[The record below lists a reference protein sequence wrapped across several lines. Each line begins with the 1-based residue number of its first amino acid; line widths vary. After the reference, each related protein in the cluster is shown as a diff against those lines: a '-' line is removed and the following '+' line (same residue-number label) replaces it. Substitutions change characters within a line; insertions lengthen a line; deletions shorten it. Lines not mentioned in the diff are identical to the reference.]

1 MVLMTERQI
10 DMGNVSLAVA
20 ESGAGQRPLLLVHGF
35 TGAKEDFTPWLDPLA
50 AAGWHAVAPDL
61 RGHGSS
67 SKPAMESAYSFE
79 LMADDMLRL
88 VGALGWARFVLL
100 GHSMGG
106 MVVQFL
112 ALAAPSRLAGLI
124 LMDTAH
130 GPLKHLDPDLI
141 DAAVSIVRGQG
152 MDALAAVMAQ
162 RQGPLHTPAHRRLL
176 DQRLGYA
183 EFGERKLLATSP
195 ALYAAMA
202 PEFLTT
208 PDRLDDLRRLPGSL
222 PVLVIV
228 GEQDQ
233 PFLDPSRQMAAAI
246 AGSVLAVIPEAGHS
260 PQFENTD
267 AWWES
272 LTNYLNGLAARAGQ
286 LSCRY
291 ASG

>member
-1 MVLMTERQI
+1 MVLVTERHI
-10 DMGNVSLAVA
+10 DVGDVRLAVA

-67 SKPAMESAYSFE
+67 SKPAAESAYTFE
-79 LMADDMLRL
+79 LMADDMLKL
-88 VGALGWARFVLL
+88 TDVLGWERFVLL

-106 MVVQFL
+106 MIVQFL
-112 ALAAPSRLAGLI
+112 ACDAPSRLAGLV

-130 GPLKHLDPDLI
+130 GPLDHLDPGLVA
-141 DAAVSIVRGQG
+141 AAVSIVRGQG
-152 MDALAAVMAQ
+152 MEALAAVMAEQ
-162 RQGPLHTPAHRRLL
+162 QGPLHTPAHQRLL
-176 DQRLGYA
+176 DHRPGYA

-202 PEFLTT
+202 PEFVTT
-208 PDRLDDLRRLPGSL
+208 PDRLDRLRRLPASL

-233 PFLDPSRQMAAAI
+233 PFIGPSRQMVAAV
-246 AGSVLAVIPEAGHS
+246 AGSTLAVIPDAGHS

-267 AWWES
+267 AWWQI
-272 LTNYLNGLAARAGQ
+272 LTDWMRV
-286 LSCRY
+286 SCR
-291 ASG
+291 

>member
-1 MVLMTERQI
+1 MTERQI
-10 DMGNVSLAVA
+10 DVGDVRLAIA

-35 TGAKEDFTPWLDPLA
+35 TGAKEDFAPWLDPLA

-61 RGHGSS
+61 RGHGES
-67 SKPAMESAYSFE
+67 SKPATEAAYSFE
-79 LMADDMLRL
+79 LMADDMLGL
-88 VGALGWARFVLL
+88 TDALGWERFVVL

-130 GPLKHLDPDLI
+130 GPLTHLDPDLI
-141 DAAVSIVRGQG
+141 AAAVSIVRGQG
-152 MDALAAVMAQ
+152 MDALAAVMAE
-162 RQGPLHTPAHRRLL
+162 RQGPLHTPAHQRLL
-176 DQRLGYA
+176 DQRPGYA

-202 PEFLTT
+202 PEFLKT
-208 PDRLDDLRRLPGSL
+208 PDRLESLRRLPASL
-222 PVLVIV
+222 PVLIIV

-233 PFLDPSRQMAAAI
+233 PFIEPSRQMATAVAA
-246 AGSVLAVIPEAGHS
+246 STLAVIPDAGHS

-267 AWWES
+267 AWWQS
-272 LTNYLNGLAARAGQ
+272 LTGYLTALSAPAA
-286 LSCRY
+286 
-291 ASG
+291 

>member
-1 MVLMTERQI
+1 MVLVTERQI
-10 DMGNVSLAVA
+10 DVGDVSLAIA
-20 ESGAGQRPLLLVHGF
+20 ESGAGQRPLMLVHGF

-67 SKPAMESAYSFE
+67 SKPAMESAYSFA
-79 LMADDMLRL
+79 LMADDMLGL
-88 VGALGWARFVLL
+88 ADALAWERFVVL

-112 ALAAPSRLAGLI
+112 ALTAPSRLTGLI

-152 MDALAAVMAQ
+152 MDALAAAMAE
-162 RQGPLHTPAHRRLL
+162 RPGPLHTPAHQLLL
-176 DQRLGYA
+176 DQRPGYA
-183 EFGERKLLATSP
+183 AFGERKLLATSP

-202 PEFLTT
+202 PAFLTT
-208 PDRLDDLRRLPGSL
+208 PDRLDGLRRLPAPL
-222 PVLVIV
+222 PVLIIV

-233 PFLDPSRQMAAAI
+233 PFLEPSRQMADAI
-246 AGSVLAVIPEAGHS
+246 ADSALAVIPDAGHS

-267 AWWES
+267 AWWQS
-272 LTNYLNGLAARAGQ
+272 LTGYLADLF
-286 LSCRY
+286 
-291 ASG
+291 